1 MKTRYL
7 TISALLVA
15 IGTLS
20 AHLIYLPVAGAKI
33 FPVQHAINVLA
44 AVLLGPW
51 WAGANAFAISLLR
64 NLLGTG
70 SLMAFPGSIFGALL
84 AGFMYQKT
92 QNRTFAALG
101 EVLGTGIIGALAAF
115 PIAKFFL
122 GMEVAAL
129 FYVAP
134 FLSSTMGGSLI
145 GWVILGLLER
155 NKVLGEVTKGEA
167 QR

>member
-1 MKTRYL
+1 MKTRQL

-33 FPVQHAINVLA
+33 FPVQHAINVLS

-51 WAGANAFAISLLR
+51 WAGANAFTISLLR

-84 AGFMYQKT
+84 AGFLFQKT
-92 QNRTFAALG
+92 HNKTLAALG
-101 EVLGTGIIGALAAF
+101 EIVGTGFIGALAAF
-115 PIAKFFL
+115 PIAKFIL
-122 GMEVAAL
+122 GIEVAAF
-129 FYVAP
+129 FYVVP
-134 FLSSTMGGSLI
+134 FLSSTVAGSLI
-145 GWVILGLLER
+145 GWVILELLER
-155 NKVLGEVTKGEA
+155 NKVLGEITKGEV
-167 QR
+167 Q